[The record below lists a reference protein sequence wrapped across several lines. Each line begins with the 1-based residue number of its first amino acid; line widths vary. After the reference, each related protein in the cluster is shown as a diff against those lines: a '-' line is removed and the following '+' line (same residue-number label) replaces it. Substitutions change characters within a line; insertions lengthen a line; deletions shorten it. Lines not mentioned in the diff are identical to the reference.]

1 MAPVPEKEIGHGNTG
16 LTPCSAV
23 GDVGEPVPEL
33 AFPQSVTTYSR
44 MRADAQIASLPLAF
58 TLPIRRYRWFIA
70 PNGARD
76 EVLF

>member
-44 MRADAQIASLPLAF
+44 MRTDAQDRVLAARVHAPYPPLPLVHR
-58 TLPIRRYRWFIA
+58 PERRT
-70 PNGARD
+70 
-76 EVLF
+76 